1 MPVAGGLRYQTG
13 REMPPGM
20 QELYGVKLA
29 AEMLEQGLIDPAL
42 KEQLLNGI
50 IGEQPQ
56 HPTATALYRR
66 EPYIGKAPD
75 RADLPECPFCG
86 SENLLIDQDSEG
98 WFVECNG
105 CMAEGPR
112 APTQDEAE
120 RRWSIRR

>member
-1 MPVAGGLRYQTG
+1 
-13 REMPPGM
+13 M
-20 QELYGVKLA
+20 QELYGVKIA
-29 AEMLEQGLIDPAL
+29 GEMRIATDPA
-42 KEQLLNGI
+42 ETRNDEEHGVNM
-50 IGEQPQ
+50 
-56 HPTATALYRR
+56 
-66 EPYIGKAPD
+66 PYCGDAPD
-75 RADLPECPFCG
+75 RADLPGCPFCG